1 MLDNLF
7 RPLITNKILKEILEN
22 RDCRWVSEKEA
33 AQPEDFWEKISFGSN
48 YMYYGGCGGGGTS
61 FEALKAMDAEYL
73 TTEDNH
79 YWILGRRILE
89 VNGKPMFFVRRPE
102 LVKGPDDKEEWQG
115 TIYAEVKII
124 PTQENIELLTAMA
137 NEGFGI
143 AVTLTGDLS
152 GTFQYDHLHIWDDD
166 PDQIKKTKA
175 KVIKNPFAPKED

>member
-7 RPLITNKILKEILEN
+7 RPLINNKTLKELLKTREV
-22 RDCRWVSEKEA
+22 RWICEKEA
-33 AQPEDFWEKISFGSN
+33 EKPKDFWVKVSFGSN
-48 YMYYGGCGGGGTS
+48 YNYYSGLGGGTAFDS
-61 FEALKAMDAEYL
+61 LKQMDAEYL

-79 YWILGRRILE
+79 YWIQGKRILE
-89 VNGKPMFFVRRPE
+89 VNGKPMLFVRRPE
-102 LVKGPDDKEEWQG
+102 LVKGPDDKEEWSG
-115 TIYAEVKII
+115 TIYAEVKVI

-143 AVTLTGDLS
+143 AITLTGSFS

-166 PDQIKKTKA
+166 PGQMKSTKG

>member
-7 RPLITNKILKEILEN
+7 RPLITSKMLKEILET

-33 AQPEDFWEKISFGSN
+33 EKPEDFWVKVSFGSN
-48 YMYYGGCGGGGTS
+48 YMYYGGFGGGTAFDS
-61 FEALKAMDAEYL
+61 LKGMDAEYL
-73 TTEDNH
+73 TTEDHH
-79 YWILGRRILE
+79 YWILGKMILE

-102 LVKGPDDKEEWQG
+102 LVRGPDDKEEWSG
-115 TIYAEVKII
+115 TIYAEVKLI

-143 AVTLTGDLS
+143 ALTLTGSFS

-166 PDQIKKTKA
+166 PGQMKMTKA

>member
-7 RPLITNKILKEILEN
+7 RPLITSKMLKEILET
-22 RDCRWVSEKEA
+22 REGRWVCEKDQNNSDEL
-33 AQPEDFWEKISFGSN
+33 WVKVSFGSN
-48 YMYYGGCGGGGTS
+48 YMYYGGFGGGTA
-61 FEALKAMDAEYL
+61 FDALKEMDAEYL
-73 TTEDNH
+73 TTENNH
-79 YWILGRRILE
+79 YLILGKMILE

-102 LVKGPDDKEEWQG
+102 LVKGPDDKEEWSG
-115 TIYAEVKII
+115 TIYAEVKVI

-143 AVTLTGDLS
+143 ALSLTGSFS

-166 PDQIKKTKA
+166 PGQLKSTKA

>member
-7 RPLITNKILKEILEN
+7 RPLITNKILNDLLKVCESEQSKPEEL
-22 RDCRWVSEKEA
+22 WVKVSL
-33 AQPEDFWEKISFGSN
+33 GSN
-48 YMYYGGCGGGGTS
+48 YMIFGGGTAFDS
-61 FEALKAMDAEYL
+61 LKQMDAEYL

-79 YWILGRRILE
+79 YWILGRAILE

-115 TIYAEVKII
+115 TIYAEVKVI
-124 PTQENIELLTAMA
+124 PTKENIELLTAMA

-143 AVTLTGDLS
+143 ALLLTGSFS
-152 GTFQYDHLHIWDDD
+152 GTFQYDHLHIWDND
-166 PDQIKKTKA
+166 PGQMKSTKA

>member
-7 RPLITNKILKEILEN
+7 RPLITSKMLKEILET
-22 RDCRWVSEKEA
+22 REGRWVCEKDQNNSDEL
-33 AQPEDFWEKISFGSN
+33 WVKVSFGSN
-48 YMYYGGCGGGGTS
+48 YMYYGGFGGGTA
-61 FEALKAMDAEYL
+61 FDALKEMDAEYL
-73 TTEDNH
+73 TTENNH
-79 YWILGRRILE
+79 YLILGKMILE

-102 LVKGPDDKEEWQG
+102 LVKDPDDKEEWSG
-115 TIYAEVKII
+115 TIYAEVKVI

-143 AVTLTGDLS
+143 ALSLTGSFS

-166 PDQIKKTKA
+166 PGQLKSTKA